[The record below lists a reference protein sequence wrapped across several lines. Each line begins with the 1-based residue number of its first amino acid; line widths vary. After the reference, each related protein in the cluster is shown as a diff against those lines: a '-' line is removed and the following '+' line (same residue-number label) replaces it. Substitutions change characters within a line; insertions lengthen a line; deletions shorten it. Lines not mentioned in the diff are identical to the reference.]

1 MTENNFFDST
11 MTDIEML
18 NKVNEAITAVMV
30 LGQSYKIGSRSV
42 TKADFDK
49 LRSFK
54 LELEARIAAS
64 NNSSLFPNTSVAVF
78 DTR

>member
-1 MTENNFFDST
+1 MDNSIFDTT
-11 MTDIEML
+11 MSDIEML

-54 LELEARIAAS
+54 AELEARISS
-64 NNSSLFPNTSVAVF
+64 NNSGALLANTSVAVF

>member
-1 MTENNFFDST
+1 MNNLFDST
-11 MTDIEML
+11 QTDIEML
-18 NKVNEAITAVMV
+18 NTVNEAITAVMV

-64 NNSSLFPNTSVAVF
+64 NSSSLFANTSVAVF

>member
-1 MTENNFFDST
+1 MENLFDTT

-18 NKVNEAITAVMV
+18 QKVNEAITAVMV

-54 LELEARIAAS
+54 SELEARIAAS
-64 NNSSLFPNTSVAVF
+64 NNSSLFTNTSVAVF

>member
-1 MTENNFFDST
+1 MSELFDES
-11 MTDIEML
+11 MTDEQML
-18 NKVNEAITAVMV
+18 KKVNEAITAVMV

-49 LRSFK
+49 LRSYK
-54 LELEARIAAS
+54 AELEARIAAS
-64 NNSSLFPNTSVAVF
+64 TGGTLLANTSVAVF

>member
-1 MTENNFFDST
+1 MNDSYFDPTAS
-11 MTDIEML
+11 DIEML

-54 LELEARIAAS
+54 AELEARISAS
-64 NNSSLFPNTSVAVF
+64 NSGALLSNTSVAVF

>member
-1 MTENNFFDST
+1 MENLFDTT

-18 NKVNEAITAVMV
+18 QKVNEAITAVMV

-54 LELEARIAAS
+54 SELEARIAAS
-64 NNSSLFPNTSVAVF
+64 NSSSLFANTSVSVF